1 MLKHAH
7 TTVSAFVLYSPSPQP
22 LGGACCNQ
30 VSEEEAERRASE
42 LESRLRVLDLSRA
55 KSVQLL
61 GAAAAKLRLRM
72 DALKQIHR
80 NLKQWAQAEV
90 KGAS

>member
-1 MLKHAH
+1 
-7 TTVSAFVLYSPSPQP
+7 
-22 LGGACCNQ
+22 
-30 VSEEEAERRASE
+30 
-42 LESRLRVLDLSRA
+42 
-55 KSVQLL
+55 
-61 GAAAAKLRLRM
+61 LRM